1 MNPIPSD
8 GMTTL
13 PKGGVVTMTSNW
25 QETLVEKQVTY
36 TLNMNGKI
44 VLIENV
50 PARVNEE
57 TGEQFFS
64 PSTVERLQ
72 KTIFDRK
79 EPDHF
84 VQVPVYNYSN
94 SAA

>member
-1 MNPIPSD
+1 
-8 GMTTL
+8 MTL
-13 PKGGVVTMTSNW
+13 LKGGVVTMTSNW

-36 TLNMNGKI
+36 TLNLNGKI
-44 VLIENV
+44 VLIDNV

-64 PSTVERLQ
+64 PLTVERLQ
-72 KTIFDRK
+72 QTVLDRK
-79 EPDHF
+79 EPDRF
-84 VQVPVYNYSN
+84 IQVPVYNYSN

>member
-1 MNPIPSD
+1 MKTD
-8 GMTTL
+8 
-13 PKGGVVTMTSNW
+13 W
-25 QETLVEKQVTY
+25 QETLIEKSVTY
-36 TLNMNGKI
+36 TLILNSTM

-72 KTIFDRK
+72 KTILDSK

-84 VQVPVYNYSN
+84 IQIPVYNYSN

>member
-1 MNPIPSD
+1 
-8 GMTTL
+8 
-13 PKGGVVTMTSNW
+13 MTSNW
-25 QETLVEKQVTY
+25 QETLVEKKVTY
-36 TLNMNGKI
+36 TLTLNGKLF
-44 VLIENV
+44 LIDNV

-64 PSTVERLQ
+64 PSTVEQLQ
-72 KTIFDRK
+72 QTILDGK

>member
-1 MNPIPSD
+1 
-8 GMTTL
+8 MTTDR
-13 PKGGVVTMTSNW
+13 

-36 TLNMNGKI
+36 TLSLNGKLF
-44 VLIENV
+44 LIDNV

-72 KTIFDRK
+72 ETILDGR
-79 EPDHF
+79 EPDRF
-84 VQVPVYNYSN
+84 VQVPVYDYSD

>member
-1 MNPIPSD
+1 MIN
-8 GMTTL
+8 
-13 PKGGVVTMTSNW
+13 NW
-25 QETLVEKQVTY
+25 QETLIEKQVTY
-36 TLNMNGKI
+36 TLDLNGKI

-72 KTIFDRK
+72 QAILDRK

-84 VQVPVYNYSN
+84 IQVPVYNYSN

>member
-1 MNPIPSD
+1 
-8 GMTTL
+8 
-13 PKGGVVTMTSNW
+13 MTSNW

-36 TLNMNGKI
+36 TLNLGGKLF
-44 VLIENV
+44 LIDNV

-72 KTIFDRK
+72 QTILDGERT
-79 EPDHF
+79 
-84 VQVPVYNYSN
+84 
-94 SAA
+94 

>member
-1 MNPIPSD
+1 
-8 GMTTL
+8 MTTL
-13 PKGGVVTMTSNW
+13 LEGDITTMKIDW

-36 TLNMNGKI
+36 TLNLNGKI
-44 VLIENV
+44 VFIENV

-64 PSTVERLQ
+64 ASTVERLQ
-72 KTIFDRK
+72 QTILDRQ

-94 SAA
+94 SAV